1 MSGALKEL
9 ITLSETILKVYSRK
23 TAISRKSNPILS
35 RLLKYNEIVKR
46 TEDVEHAPFFL
57 PFYKS
62 YRKDILDGPI
72 LKDEI
77 KWITKD
83 IVIEFGKGVLKKV
96 DKDYSIHLSTIFNRS
111 KELADLLTAECGDD
125 VEALEKHEEINYP
138 ETLILY
144 VYRLFY
150 NMLDEK
156 NDDRTKLKEK
166 IISLEKIVGLE
177 AEEIAPLSTSRNNNA
192 DIFSSLLGGLNNLK
206 LPKDSNDGKM
216 PDIANVFKQLTENP
230 KTTDVF
236 NKIAGQL
243 SKCDNLGDMVSMVGK
258 TLEDTDMKEIISDVV
273 TKAENGI
280 TTKVITNTAVVNTN
294 GPVGNMPAS
303 SAEIV
308 ETTLKNS

>member
-1 MSGALKEL
+1 
-9 ITLSETILKVYSRK
+9 
-23 TAISRKSNPILS
+23 
-35 RLLKYNEIVKR
+35 
-46 TEDVEHAPFFL
+46 
-57 PFYKS
+57 
-62 YRKDILDGPI
+62 
-72 LKDEI
+72 
-77 KWITKD
+77 
-83 IVIEFGKGVLKKV
+83 
-96 DKDYSIHLSTIFNRS
+96 
-111 KELADLLTAECGDD
+111 
-125 VEALEKHEEINYP
+125 
-138 ETLILY
+138 
-144 VYRLFY
+144 
-150 NMLDEK
+150 
-156 NDDRTKLKEK
+156 
-166 IISLEKIVGLE
+166 
-177 AEEIAPLSTSRNNNA
+177 
-192 DIFSSLLGGLNNLK
+192 
-206 LPKDSNDGKM
+206 M